1 MTTWE
6 FPASNC
12 NCRNDG
18 NGGII
23 WNVTLRKSPLA
34 PPLSKWGMPD
44 IAGRMEGGGGR
55 ERDLKGNVY
64 WWT

>member
-1 MTTWE
+1 MTE
-6 FPASNC
+6 GGEIPATDR
-12 NCRNDG
+12 RNDG
-18 NGGII
+18 EGQNNMERDDEKIPP
-23 WNVTLRKSPLA
+23 R